1 MAKSDLAE
9 NSAKTAKKKPRGKA
23 FKPGQSGNPGGRP
36 AKTEEQRTLE
46 AMCREKTVEA
56 LAVVLAIMDGGESER
71 TKLAAAEIVL
81 ERGHG
86 KAVERQEQG
95 KPGEFGEDKE
105 ALRHRADELNVKL
118 GMGRAI
124 RVSKPAVH

>member
-1 MAKSDLAE
+1 M
-9 NSAKTAKKKPRGKA
+9 SANRPKQTGKRKAPRTA
-23 FKPGQSGNPGGRP
+23 FKPGQSGNPSGRP

-56 LAVVLAIMDGGESER
+56 LAVVLNIMENGQNER
-71 TKLAAAEIVL
+71 SQLAAAEIVI

-86 KAVERQEQG
+86 KPVERQEQG
-95 KPGEFGEDKE
+95 KPGAFSEDKE
-105 ALRHRADELNVKL
+105 TLRRRADELNVKL